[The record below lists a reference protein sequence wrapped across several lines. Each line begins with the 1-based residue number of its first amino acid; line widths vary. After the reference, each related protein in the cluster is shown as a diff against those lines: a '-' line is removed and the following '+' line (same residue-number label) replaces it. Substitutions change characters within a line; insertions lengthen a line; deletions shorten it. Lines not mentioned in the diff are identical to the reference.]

1 MQVDRLKLLI
11 EFLQDEPQEPF
22 NRYAVAMELLKV
34 DTQKSIEHLEI
45 LLNEFPD
52 YLPTYYQLA
61 QLYFDK
67 DELEK
72 AAEVYKAGIAL
83 AKAQKNLKIEKE
95 LEGAYQMLKD
105 EMEEW

>member
-1 MQVDRLKLLI
+1 MKLLL
-11 EFLQDEPQEPF
+11 EFLEEEPSDPF
-22 NRYAVAMELLKV
+22 NRYAVAMEVLKV
-34 DTQKSIEHLEI
+34 DAQQSIEHLEI
-45 LLNEFPD
+45 LMNEFSD

-72 AAEVYKAGIAL
+72 AAAVYEVGIAL
-83 AKAQKNLKIEKE
+83 AKAQKNQKIEKE